1 MKALDKLKVYK
12 ESLSRYALTERNCLS
27 VAGKHPMMVGLEYA
41 FQNPYRLYLVME
53 YCSGGDLDHQLRA
66 KKKFTEEEA
75 RLYMAEII
83 TAIEFLH

>member
-41 FQNPYRLYLVME
+41 F
-53 YCSGGDLDHQLRA
+53 
-66 KKKFTEEEA
+66 
-75 RLYMAEII
+75 
-83 TAIEFLH
+83 